1 MLLYPNSKVYIF
13 CAGGIRSDS
22 IELCHRL
29 CSQLIRLEVDANMVY
44 VPVTENFDPDNPI
57 NPAYESFRVPYTY
70 DVEDLTQNILIV
82 PETLTSFLYSLKNIR
97 RVIWWLSVDNFFR
110 DIALKA
116 VSHFDDLLSLPMAK
130 FFCFQKYDE
139 DIEHWTQ
146 SEYAKKF
153 LRVNKVPDEKI
164 YYIGDCISPTLV
176 RMHNE
181 VDINKKNDTV
191 IFNSATSSKIMP
203 KLQERMKDI
212 DWKAIQDAPAQDAP
226 KLLAESKIYVDF
238 GDFPSKEMMPRR
250 AAMLGCV
257 VVTGK
262 RGAAGNNIDVNI
274 LPEFKFGETEEDLPR
289 IEKKIRDTLKNFK
302 DAYSKQ
308 RPFRDKILGEKR
320 NFERNISMTLGV
332 KPKPDVEPAAI
343 FNGLNEMGQAVAEIL
358 LKNEVGLD
366 ISYIINDDD
375 ANERNPAL
383 EIVYENYGAFLT
395 LSEGKKLPIITSDAA
410 RFLYNEGRV
419 RKIILLTSD
428 KREEN
433 FVKSTIK
440 PLKDDIISTNFEE

>member
-1 MLLYPNSKVYIF
+1 M
-13 CAGGIRSDS
+13 
-22 IELCHRL
+22 
-29 CSQLIRLEVDANMVY
+29 
-44 VPVTENFDPDNPI
+44 
-57 NPAYESFRVPYTY
+57 
-70 DVEDLTQNILIV
+70 
-82 PETLTSFLYSLKNIR
+82 
-97 RVIWWLSVDNFFR
+97 
-110 DIALKA
+110 
-116 VSHFDDLLSLPMAK
+116 
-130 FFCFQKYDE
+130 
-139 DIEHWTQ
+139 
-146 SEYAKKF
+146 
-153 LRVNKVPDEKI
+153 
-164 YYIGDCISPTLV
+164 
-176 RMHNE
+176 
-181 VDINKKNDTV
+181 
-191 IFNSATSSKIMP
+191 
-203 KLQERMKDI
+203 
-212 DWKAIQDAPAQDAP
+212 
-226 KLLAESKIYVDF
+226 
-238 GDFPSKEMMPRR
+238 
-250 AAMLGCV
+250 
-257 VVTGK
+257 
-262 RGAAGNNIDVNI
+262 
-274 LPEFKFGETEEDLPR
+274 TEEDLPR